1 MFKLSR
7 FNRVDGKLD
16 EHEVEVWAESYF
28 YNLMNIFN
36 AFFTRVDISET
47 VDRMSCIPF
56 DELVAKELENESPEI
71 IDIAVNKTLE
81 LVEIEMELLQVYMDD
96 KKA

>member
-56 DELVAKELENESPEI
+56 DELLPRIRERKSEI
-71 IDIAVNKTLE
+71 IDIAK
-81 LVEIEMELLQVYMDD
+81 
-96 KKA
+96 